1 MKFINRTSIEN
12 TNGIPTIYNDGKC
25 KHNSFEA
32 ELFLDIDV
40 LNSSVSI
47 RIAGYGATEQE
58 AIEEFN
64 ENIQKLEFEVTSKF
78 LSLK

>member
-1 MKFINRTSIEN
+1 MNFINRTSIEDV
-12 TNGIPTIYNDGKC
+12 NGIPTIYNDGKC

-32 ELFLDIDV
+32 ELLLDIDV
-40 LNSSVSI
+40 LDSSVSF
-47 RIAGYGATEQE
+47 RITGYGSTEQE

-64 ENIQKLEFEVTSKF
+64 KNLQKLEFEIANKF

>member
-1 MKFINRTSIEN
+1 MNFVNRTSIKDK
-12 TNGIPTIYNDGKC
+12 NGIPTIYNDGKC

-40 LNSSVSI
+40 LNSSASF
-47 RIAGYGATEQE
+47 RITGYGATEQE

-64 ENIQKLEFEVTSKF
+64 ENLQKLELEVANKF